1 MLGICF
7 DFCAWYF
14 VILPCLLF
22 TSQGSSVRI
31 PKCMQNVALPKLV
44 NPLNFFNEVRDEL
57 KKVVWP
63 TKDETIRLTGIVIGI
78 SVIVALFIGAADYIF
93 TMLLGLIIKR

>member
-1 MLGICF
+1 
-7 DFCAWYF
+7 
-14 VILPCLLF
+14 
-22 TSQGSSVRI
+22 
-31 PKCMQNVALPKLV
+31 MQNVALPKKV
-44 NPLNFFNEVRDEL
+44 NPLNFFSEVKDEL

-78 SVIVALFIGAADYIF
+78 SVVVALFIGAADYIF